1 MYKYQNS
8 NIVLCAITIEFYTTF
23 CLLVKIFHGEFCRE
37 VSCYFDTKFVFFFF
51 TIFCSLKEM
60 MYDSELS
67 EISIYEIDLVQDD
80 FSTKDIHYIGQAN
93 GRNNDDHGGCLIGI
107 I

>member
-1 MYKYQNS
+1 MGNFAEKF
-8 NIVLCAITIEFYTTF
+8 LAILT
-23 CLLVKIFHGEFCRE
+23 LNL
-37 VSCYFDTKFVFFFF
+37 FVFF